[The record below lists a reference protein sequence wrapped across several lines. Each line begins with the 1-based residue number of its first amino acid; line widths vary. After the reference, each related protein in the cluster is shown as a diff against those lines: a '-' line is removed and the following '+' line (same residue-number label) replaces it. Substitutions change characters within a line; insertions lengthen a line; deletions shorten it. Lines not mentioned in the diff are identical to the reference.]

1 MSEKFESTSSP
12 EIPKEKYYVYIELE
26 TKDFEYAVF
35 ASSEEEAENL
45 ATEAVEKQGLSVSY
59 VEVEEKPKAADH
71 LDGKLGDESKEGQKK
86 YYVFCELGTRDLEFE
101 VNASSEEKA
110 EEIAVN
116 ETYKRGLRVAYAE
129 VSKKPK
135 APDHLDGKLE
145 E

>member
-71 LDGKLGDESKEGQKK
+71 LDGKLGDESKEGQNK

-101 VNASSEEKA
+101 VNAGSKEKA

-116 ETYKRGLRVAYAE
+116 ETYKRGLRVAYSE
-129 VSKKPK
+129 VNKKPK

-145 E
+145 